1 MSKVTMRQMLEAG
14 VHFGHQTRYWSP
26 KMAPYIFGERNNIH
40 IFNLESSLPA
50 LEDATNFLGK
60 IASKNGKVLFVG
72 TKRAARD
79 AISDAAKACT
89 MPYVNRRWSGG
100 MMTNFKTVK
109 VSVKRLLELEAMQA
123 DGSMERLS
131 KKEAL
136 GLQREYEKLERGMG
150 GIKHM
155 ERLPDALFVVD
166 VGHER
171 IAVSEAVK
179 LGIPVVAIVDSNN
192 TPDGVDYVIP
202 GNDDAIRA
210 IQLYANAVA
219 SAVEDGRK
227 SAPKGGGSSEDFA
240 AVQAAPVT
248 QHIAEPEPEPAAEA
262 EAAPSDAE
270 KAAADEVKAAADAA
284 AAAKPATAE
293 PAAEAGSTDAAA
305 SEKTPATE
313 EAAADSATEAPPAEN
328 KDS

>member
-1 MSKVTMRQMLEAG
+1 MATVTMRQMLEAG

-26 KMAPYIFGERNNIH
+26 KMAQYIYGERNNIH

-50 LEDATNFLGK
+50 LNDAANFLGK
-60 IASKNGKVLFVG
+60 IASKNGRVLFVG

-79 AISDAAKACT
+79 AIKEAATDCN

-109 VSVKRLLELEAMQA
+109 VSVKRLLELETMMG
-123 DGSMERLS
+123 DGGFDRLS

-136 GLQREYEKLERGMG
+136 GLTREHEKLEKTMG

-171 IAVSEAVK
+171 IAVAEANK

-192 TPDGVDYVIP
+192 TPDGVDYVVP

-210 IQLYANAVA
+210 IQLYVRAMS
-219 SAVEDGRK
+219 SAVQDGKRA
-227 SAPKGGGSSEDFA
+227 SGNMEEVVA
-240 AVQAAPVT
+240 A
-248 QHIAEPEPEPAAEA
+248 AEPEAAPAATEAAANEPTTVAETETAAAPAAEA
-262 EAAPSDAE
+262 STDAE
-270 KAAADEVKAAADAA
+270 
-284 AAAKPATAE
+284 AAAK
-293 PAAEAGSTDAAA
+293 AEAEVMVNNAATDAASSAPA
-305 SEKTPATE
+305 SDP
-313 EAAADSATEAPPAEN
+313 S
-328 KDS
+328 

>member
-1 MSKVTMRQMLEAG
+1 MATVTMRQMLEAG

-26 KMAPYIFGERNNIH
+26 KMAQYIYGERNNIH

-50 LEDATNFLGK
+50 LNDAANFLGK
-60 IASKNGKVLFVG
+60 IASKNGRVLFVG

-79 AISDAAKACT
+79 AIKEAATDCN

-109 VSVKRLLELEAMQA
+109 VSVKRLLELETMMG
-123 DGSMERLS
+123 DGGFDRLS

-136 GLQREYEKLERGMG
+136 GLTREHEKLEKTMG

-171 IAVSEAVK
+171 IAVAEANK

-192 TPDGVDYVIP
+192 TPDGVDYVVP

-210 IQLYANAVA
+210 IQLYVRAMS
-219 SAVEDGRK
+219 SAVQDGKRA
-227 SAPKGGGSSEDFA
+227 SGNMEEVVA
-240 AVQAAPVT
+240 A
-248 QHIAEPEPEPAAEA
+248 AEPEAAPAEPETAPAATEAAATEPTTVAETETAAAPAAEA
-262 EAAPSDAE
+262 STDAE
-270 KAAADEVKAAADAA
+270 
-284 AAAKPATAE
+284 AAAK
-293 PAAEAGSTDAAA
+293 AEAEVMVNNAATDAASSAPA
-305 SEKTPATE
+305 SDP
-313 EAAADSATEAPPAEN
+313 S
-328 KDS
+328 

>member
-1 MSKVTMRQMLEAG
+1 MATVTMRQMLEAG

-26 KMAPYIFGERNNIH
+26 KMAQYIYGERNNIH

-50 LEDATNFLGK
+50 LNDASNFLGK
-60 IASKNGKVLFVG
+60 IASKNGRVLFVG

-79 AISDAAKACT
+79 AIKDAATECN

-109 VSVKRLLELEAMQA
+109 VSVKRLLELESMQS
-123 DGSMERLS
+123 DGGFDRLS

-136 GLQREYEKLERGMG
+136 GLQRELEKLEKSMG

-171 IAVSEAVK
+171 IAVAEANK

-192 TPDGVDYVIP
+192 TPDGVDYVVP

-210 IQLYANAVA
+210 IQLYANAISGAVSDGKRASGNMEEEMVA
-219 SAVEDGRK
+219 A
-227 SAPKGGGSSEDFA
+227 
-240 AVQAAPVT
+240 
-248 QHIAEPEPEPAAEA
+248 
-262 EAAPSDAE
+262 
-270 KAAADEVKAAADAA
+270 
-284 AAAKPATAE
+284 AE
-293 PAAEAGSTDAAA
+293 PAAEAAPAAEAETPAAAEPAATETAATDDAAA
-305 SEKTPATE
+305 KA
-313 EAAADSATEAPPAEN
+313 EAEAMVSDAASDAADDAAGSAPAG
-328 KDS
+328 DAS

>member
-1 MSKVTMRQMLEAG
+1 MATVTMRQMLEAG

-26 KMAPYIFGERNNIH
+26 KMAQYIYGERNNIH

-50 LEDATNFLGK
+50 LNDAANFLGK
-60 IASKNGKVLFVG
+60 IASKNGRVLFVG

-79 AISDAAKACT
+79 AIKDAAMECN

-109 VSVKRLLELEAMQA
+109 VSVKRLLEIEAMQA
-123 DGSMERLS
+123 DGGFDRLS

-136 GLQREYEKLERGMG
+136 GLTREYEKLEKNMG

-155 ERLPDALFVVD
+155 ERLPDALFIVD

-171 IAVSEAVK
+171 IAVAEANK

-210 IQLYANAVA
+210 IQLYSNAV
-219 SAVEDGRK
+219 S
-227 SAPKGGGSSEDFA
+227 A
-240 AVQAAPVT
+240 AVTDGKRASGNMEEVVEAAEPAPVAAATETAPAATEAAPAAA
-248 QHIAEPEPEPAAEA
+248 AETAPVAAPATDDAAKAAAEA
-262 EAAPSDAE
+262 AVSSAA
-270 KAAADEVKAAADAA
+270 
-284 AAAKPATAE
+284 
-293 PAAEAGSTDAAA
+293 TDAAA
-305 SEKTPATE
+305 TDTPSGDA
-313 EAAADSATEAPPAEN
+313 S
-328 KDS
+328 

>member
-1 MSKVTMRQMLEAG
+1 MATVTMRQMLEAG

-26 KMAPYIFGERNNIH
+26 KMAPYIYGERNNIH

-50 LEDATNFLGK
+50 LNDAANFLGK
-60 IASKNGKVLFVG
+60 IASKNGKILFVG

-79 AISDAAKACT
+79 AIKDAATACN

-123 DGSMERLS
+123 EGGFERLS

-136 GLQREYEKLERGMG
+136 GLTRELEKLEKGMG
-150 GIKHM
+150 GIKNM
-155 ERLPDALFVVD
+155 ATLPDALFIVD

-171 IAVSEAVK
+171 IAVAEANK

-192 TPDGVDYVIP
+192 TPDGVDYVVP

-210 IQLYANAVA
+210 IQLYANTI
-219 SAVEDGRK
+219 SGAVEDGRK
-227 SAPKGGGSSEDFA
+227 TASGPVEVAEAPAAPAPAPAAEQSAPADTGATADA
-240 AVQAAPVT
+240 TA
-248 QHIAEPEPEPAAEA
+248 AAEA
-262 EAAPSDAE
+262 EAAA
-270 KAAADEVKAAADAA
+270 
-284 AAAKPATAE
+284 ATAE
-293 PAAEAGSTDAAA
+293 DAPAGDAPA
-305 SEKTPATE
+305 SDA
-313 EAAADSATEAPPAEN
+313 SA
-328 KDS
+328 

>member
-1 MSKVTMRQMLEAG
+1 MATVTMRQMLEAG

-26 KMAPYIFGERNNIH
+26 KMAQYIYGERNNIH

-50 LEDATNFLGK
+50 LNDAANFLGK
-60 IASKNGKVLFVG
+60 IASKNGRVLFVG

-79 AISDAAKACT
+79 TIKEAATECN

-109 VSVKRLLELEAMQA
+109 VSVKRLLELE
-123 DGSMERLS
+123 SMMSEGGFDRLS

-136 GLQREYEKLERGMG
+136 GLTREHEKLEKTMG

-171 IAVSEAVK
+171 IAVAEANK

-192 TPDGVDYVIP
+192 TPDGVDYVVP

-210 IQLYANAVA
+210 IQLYARAMS
-219 SAVEDGRK
+219 SAVSDGKRA
-227 SAPKGGGSSEDFA
+227 SGNMEEVVA
-240 AVQAAPVT
+240 A
-248 QHIAEPEPEPAAEA
+248 AEPETAKAEAEVAKTEPEAVKTEPEAVATPAAESTSTADAAAKAEA
-262 EAAPSDAE
+262 EASLVSSGATT
-270 KAAADEVKAAADAA
+270 DAA
-284 AAAKPATAE
+284 AAAAPAT
-293 PAAEAGSTDAAA
+293 PAGDAG
-305 SEKTPATE
+305 
-313 EAAADSATEAPPAEN
+313 
-328 KDS
+328 

>member
-1 MSKVTMRQMLEAG
+1 MGNVTMRQMLEAG

-26 KMAPYIFGERNNIH
+26 KMAQYIYGERNNIH

-50 LEDATNFLGK
+50 LNDAANFLGK
-60 IASKNGKVLFVG
+60 IASKNGRVLFVG

-79 AISDAAKACT
+79 AIKDAATECN

-109 VSVKRLLELEAMQA
+109 VSVKRLLELE
-123 DGSMERLS
+123 SMMNEGGFDRLS

-136 GLQREYEKLERGMG
+136 GLTREHEKLEKTMG

-155 ERLPDALFVVD
+155 EKLPDALFVVD

-171 IAVSEAVK
+171 IAVAEANK

-192 TPDGVDYVIP
+192 TPDGVDYVVP

-210 IQLYANAVA
+210 IQLYVSAMS
-219 SAVEDGRK
+219 SAVTDGKRA
-227 SAPKGGGSSEDFA
+227 SGNMEEMVA
-240 AVQAAPVT
+240 A
-248 QHIAEPEPEPAAEA
+248 
-262 EAAPSDAE
+262 
-270 KAAADEVKAAADAA
+270 
-284 AAAKPATAE
+284 AE
-293 PAAEAGSTDAAA
+293 PAATAATAAAEPEAVKTEPEAVATPVVAETSSDAQAVAKAQAELVNSAATDAASAAPAAPA
-305 SEKTPATE
+305 SDA
-313 EAAADSATEAPPAEN
+313 S
-328 KDS
+328 

>member
-1 MSKVTMRQMLEAG
+1 MATVTMRQMLEAG

-26 KMAPYIFGERNNIH
+26 KMAQYIYGERNNIH

-50 LEDATNFLGK
+50 LNDAANFLGK
-60 IASKNGKVLFVG
+60 IASKNGRVLFVG

-79 AISDAAKACT
+79 AVKDAAAACN

-109 VSVKRLLELEAMQA
+109 VSVKRLLELEAMQT
-123 DGSMERLS
+123 DGGFDRLS

-136 GLQREYEKLERGMG
+136 GLQRELEKLERSMG

-171 IAVSEAVK
+171 IAVAEANK

-192 TPDGVDYVIP
+192 SPDGIDYVVP

-210 IQLYANAVA
+210 IQLYSQAVS
-219 SAVEDGRK
+219 SAVTDGKR
-227 SAPKGGGSSEDFA
+227 AGGNMEEETMA
-240 AVQAAPVT
+240 AEAAPEAAPAA
-248 QHIAEPEPEPAAEA
+248 QAEPAPAAAETETTENAPAESADGVAKAEA
-262 EAAPSDAE
+262 EARLAS
-270 KAAADEVKAAADAA
+270 
-284 AAAKPATAE
+284 
-293 PAAEAGSTDAAA
+293 AAEAAATDDAAPGDA
-305 SEKTPATE
+305 S
-313 EAAADSATEAPPAEN
+313 S
-328 KDS
+328 S

>member
-1 MSKVTMRQMLEAG
+1 MRQMLEAG

-26 KMAPYIFGERNNIH
+26 KMAQYIYGERNNIH

-50 LEDATNFLGK
+50 LNDAANFLGK
-60 IASKNGKVLFVG
+60 IASKNGRVLFVG

-79 AISDAAKACT
+79 AIKSAADECN

-109 VSVKRLLELEAMQA
+109 VSVKRLLELEAMKT
-123 DGSMERLS
+123 DGGFDRLS

-136 GLQREYEKLERGMG
+136 GLDRELEKLEKTMG

-155 ERLPDALFVVD
+155 ERLPDALFIVD

-171 IAVSEAVK
+171 IAVAEANK

-192 TPDGVDYVIP
+192 TPDGVDYVVP

-210 IQLYANAVA
+210 IQLYANAIG
-219 SAVEDGRK
+219 SAV
-227 SAPKGGGSSEDFA
+227 
-240 AVQAAPVT
+240 
-248 QHIAEPEPEPAAEA
+248 
-262 EAAPSDAE
+262 
-270 KAAADEVKAAADAA
+270 
-284 AAAKPATAE
+284 
-293 PAAEAGSTDAAA
+293 TD
-305 SEKTPATE
+305 
-313 EAAADSATEAPPAEN
+313 
-328 KDS
+328 

>member
-26 KMAPYIFGERNNIH
+26 KMAPYIYGERNNIH

-50 LEDATNFLGK
+50 MEDAANFLGK

-79 AISDAAKACT
+79 AITDAAKACN

-123 DGSMERLS
+123 DGGMEKLS

-136 GLQREYEKLERGMG
+136 GLQREHDKLERGMG
-150 GIKHM
+150 GIKEM

-171 IAVSEAVK
+171 IAISEAKK
-179 LGIPVVAIVDSNN
+179 LGIPVVAVVDSNN

-210 IQLYANAVA
+210 IQLYANAA
-219 SAVEDGRK
+219 SSAIEEGRRM
-227 SAPKGGGSSEDFA
+227 APKGGGG
-240 AVQAAPVT
+240 AVDMQGVKSAPAG
-248 QHIAEPEPEPAAEA
+248 QHIAEEEPEPATPEQSEA
-262 EAAPSDAE
+262 EAQLVAE
-270 KAAADEVKAAADAA
+270 A
-284 AAAKPATAE
+284 AAAKPETAAAEGDAAPAAAKEAEATAVATPVAT
-293 PAAEAGSTDAAA
+293 PAESTDGKA
-305 SEKTPATE
+305 
-313 EAAADSATEAPPAEN
+313 
-328 KDS
+328 

>member
-1 MSKVTMRQMLEAG
+1 MATVTMRQMLEAG

-26 KMAPYIFGERNNIH
+26 KMAQYIYGERNNIH

-50 LEDATNFLGK
+50 LNDAANFLGK
-60 IASKNGKVLFVG
+60 IASKNGRVLFVG

-79 AISDAAKACT
+79 AIKTAADECN

-109 VSVKRLLELEAMQA
+109 VSVKRLLELEAMKA
-123 DGSMERLS
+123 DGGFDRLS

-136 GLQREYEKLERGMG
+136 GLDRELEKLEKTMG

-155 ERLPDALFVVD
+155 ERLPDALFIVD

-171 IAVSEAVK
+171 IAVAEANK

-192 TPDGVDYVIP
+192 TPDGVDYVVP

-210 IQLYANAVA
+210 IQLYSNAISGAVTDGKRASGNMEEVVEAAEPAPAEAAPAEAALAADDAVA
-219 SAVEDGRK
+219 K
-227 SAPKGGGSSEDFA
+227 
-240 AVQAAPVT
+240 
-248 QHIAEPEPEPAAEA
+248 AEA
-262 EAAPSDAE
+262 EAAVSDA
-270 KAAADEVKAAADAA
+270 A
-284 AAAKPATAE
+284 
-293 PAAEAGSTDAAA
+293 
-305 SEKTPATE
+305 
-313 EAAADSATEAPPAEN
+313 ATEAPPTA
-328 KDS
+328 DAPTGDAS

>member
-1 MSKVTMRQMLEAG
+1 MATVTMRQMLEAG

-26 KMAPYIFGERNNIH
+26 KMAQYIYGERNNIH

-50 LEDATNFLGK
+50 LNDAANFLGK
-60 IASKNGKVLFVG
+60 IASKNGRVLFVG

-79 AISDAAKACT
+79 AIKDAATECN

-109 VSVKRLLELEAMQA
+109 VSVKRLLEIEAMQA
-123 DGSMERLS
+123 DGGFDRLS

-136 GLQREYEKLERGMG
+136 GLTREYEKLEKNMG

-155 ERLPDALFVVD
+155 ERLPDALFIVD

-171 IAVSEAVK
+171 IAVAEANK

-210 IQLYANAVA
+210 IQLYAGAVSGAVTDGKRA
-219 SAVEDGRK
+219 SGNMEEVVE
-227 SAPKGGGSSEDFA
+227 A
-240 AVQAAPVT
+240 AEAAPAAPDAA
-248 QHIAEPEPEPAAEA
+248 AEATATEAAAPATDDAAKAEA
-262 EAAPSDAE
+262 EAAVTTAASD
-270 KAAADEVKAAADAA
+270 AAADA
-284 AAAKPATAE
+284 PS
-293 PAAEAGSTDAAA
+293 GDA
-305 SEKTPATE
+305 S
-313 EAAADSATEAPPAEN
+313 
-328 KDS
+328 